1 MKNHA
6 GFKVGDKVQ
15 YIRTGAGC
23 NPDLL
28 NTRGI
33 VKIAY
38 DDRCEVKFTK
48 EKGVTKTWCILNEH
62 LTKVETGICTPP
74 QLTPREKAN
83 DKDNVWEISIKPAPF
98 NRERT
103 VADLIVNGR
112 IVDTITVS
120 RWHNEDK
127 YDVGTAVYEVVK
139 KMFNIKDKGIEKV
152 DDTVVKEPKWFNGK
166 VVCTKGSLWFA
177 KRQFTKGKIYN
188 VVDGIIRDDTGAIYH
203 GFKSVEE
210 INRRMVSQFIEAV
223 EKMDNTTT
231 KEPEWFTGKIVC
243 TYSDSGEFTEGKI
256 YRVNHGVLFNNDNF
270 KYGNFESVENINKR
284 LYSQFIEVVE

>member
-28 NTRGI
+28 NKHGI

-48 EKGVTKTWCILNEH
+48 EKGTTKTWCILNEH

-74 QLTPREKAN
+74 QLTPREIAN
-83 DKDNVWEISIKPAPF
+83 DKDNVWAISIMPAPF
-98 NRERT
+98 DRERT

-120 RWHNEDK
+120 RWHDEDE
-127 YDVGTAVYEVVK
+127 YDVGIAAYEVVK
-139 KMFNIKDKGIEKV
+139 KMFNIKDKTVEKV
-152 DDTVVKEPKWFNGK
+152 DDTATAKPEWFNGK
-166 VVCTKGSLWFA
+166 VVCTNISKYSL
-177 KRQFTKGKIYN
+177 FTKGKIYE
-188 VVDGIIRDDTGAIYH
+188 VKDGVLTDDNGGRYH
-203 GFKSVEE
+203 QIKSVAE
-210 INRRMVSQFIEAV
+210 INE
-223 EKMDNTTT
+223 
-231 KEPEWFTGKIVC
+231 
-243 TYSDSGEFTEGKI
+243 
-256 YRVNHGVLFNNDNF
+256 RV
-270 KYGNFESVENINKR
+270 I
-284 LYSQFIEVVE
+284 SQFIEVVE